1 LVVELFATAFTTRAF
16 ECFTSMFADQALRNG
31 TGAVGW
37 GYDLCF
43 HAHCG
48 HRVGLRQ
55 GIAVGQMAIHTEGPL
70 AGLGSVKE
78 RALLL
83 LQRYDEVARHPASPE
98 TWVRNV
104 SVQAKRTR
112 GILVRLRRELL
123 DAGNVLGGYASE
135 FQVVAETTRSEHRW
149 GEPDDA
155 EEKGDGD
162 TLVRENRLTAGQ
174 GEAVGERGR
183 EGGDAGREGE
193 SLASQ
198 VAPYGR
204 RLSLAQHGR
213 DAPGAMQAK
222 ALNEWVRRV
231 DGNVCQP
238 SWRRTPGFKHFV
250 ECM

>member
-1 LVVELFATAFTTRAF
+1 VVELFATAFTKRAF
-16 ECFTSMFADQALRNG
+16 ECFTSMFANEVLRNG
-31 TGAVGW
+31 SGAVGW

-55 GIAVGQMAIHTEGPL
+55 GIAIGQMAIHSEGPL

-83 LQRYDEVARHPASPE
+83 LQQYDEIARHPFSPE
-98 TWVRNV
+98 TWVRNA

-112 GILVRLRRELL
+112 GILVQLRRELL

-135 FQVVAETTRSEHRW
+135 FQVVAETTRSGHRPGRP
-149 GEPDDA
+149 GEA
-155 EEKGDGD
+155 EWTGDGD
-162 TLVRENRLTAGQ
+162 NLARGDRLTAGQ
-174 GEAVGERGR
+174 GEAVGERSR
-183 EGGDAGREGE
+183 EGGDAGRDGG
-193 SLASQ
+193 SLAPQ

-213 DAPGAMQAK
+213 DAPGVMQAK

-231 DGNVCQP
+231 DGNMCEP